1 VYEGE
6 RPHTSGNRKLGE
18 FKIVGIE
25 RAKKGEPKIEVTF
38 ELDAN
43 GILSVGARDKKTG
56 ARADCRI
63 EGACKGIDPAEI
75 ARMVREA
82 ETFANEDVEYRKQLE
97 LKTELEGLAYD
108 VQDRHEG
115 KGKEGAEAPGAA
127 KARECLEWLEDL
139 KTLGKPGVG
148 RALERWLQEMRQL
161 DGR

>member
-1 VYEGE
+1 MV
-6 RPHTSGNRKLGE
+6 SGNRKLGE
-18 FKIVGIE
+18 FSVCNIE
-25 RAKKGEPKIEVTF
+25 RAKKGEPKVCVTF

-43 GILSVGARDKKTG
+43 GILNVSAMDLKTK

-108 VQDRHEG
+108 VQ
-115 KGKEGAEAPGAA
+115 APGAA
-127 KARECLEWLEDL
+127 
-139 KTLGKPGVG
+139 
-148 RALERWLQEMRQL
+148 
-161 DGR
+161 